1 MRTFDPCLIKRIGI
15 AVEMADGEQIMFYIE
30 SPGTEIQIENRNETQ
45 QVFVGNIT
53 RTLITDSTTEI
64 TISGIRGYQMHTRA
78 PESTAQS
85 IDRIHEIT
93 GGNPDDY
100 RLTDQPSDSHDRN
113 EPTPHGKPL
122 HEKRPRAD
130 R

>member
-1 MRTFDPCLIKRIGI
+1 MSTFDPRLIKRIGI
-15 AVEMADGEQIMFYIE
+15 AVEMGDGEQIMLYSE
-30 SPGTEIQIENRNETQ
+30 SPGAEIRIETNTEFERLYDGMIVRPMTIDQ
-45 QVFVGNIT
+45 Q
-53 RTLITDSTTEI
+53 TEI

-100 RLTDQPSDSHDRN
+100 R
-113 EPTPHGKPL
+113 
-122 HEKRPRAD
+122 
-130 R
+130 

>member
-1 MRTFDPCLIKRIGI
+1 MSTYDPRLIKRIGL
-15 AVEMADGEQIMFYIE
+15 AVEMADGEQIMFYTG
-30 SPGTEIQIENRNETQ
+30 SPGTEIQIENQNETQ

-53 RTLITDSTTEI
+53 RALITDSTTEI

-100 RLTDQPSDSHDRN
+100 R
-113 EPTPHGKPL
+113 
-122 HEKRPRAD
+122 
-130 R
+130 